1 MNKINFFLL
10 SLVLLMPLGCGEDSI
25 ATIDVVKKRITHQI
39 QAIIGKGDIAIQKY
53 ENKIREVKDNLI
65 KVKVSRKTFEQ
76 KLQARKISLTSLEKA
91 GASEAKIDLLKNT
104 IQDMETFLQQVQLAE
119 SKLEETY
126 KKLKDNL
133 DLVKLKV
140 AALAAKRDMLDALR
154 TIQEYT
160 NIAGDID
167 NIGGNM
173 DSTLEQMQK
182 EAYAIEAEIE
192 IEGIL
197 NQADKL

>member
-1 MNKINFFLL
+1 
-10 SLVLLMPLGCGEDSI
+10 MPLGCGEDSI